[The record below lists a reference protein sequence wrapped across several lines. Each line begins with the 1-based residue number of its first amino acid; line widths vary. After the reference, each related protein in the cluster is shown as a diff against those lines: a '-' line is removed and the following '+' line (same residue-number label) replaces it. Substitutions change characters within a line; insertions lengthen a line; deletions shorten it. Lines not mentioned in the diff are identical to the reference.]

1 MSKTINV
8 KVPTKKIISAL
19 EDSLKKRKQ
28 AIADYEKEVAE
39 YEKHEQEV
47 AKAIAEAV
55 VSGKAK
61 ITEVREGYANWRND
75 KTKSYV
81 LDVEVA
87 KTFIKTKERPMNETH
102 ALNKEISEIE
112 NAVRIL
118 KMTEA
123 QEVSTSTYA
132 GVARYL

>member
-75 KTKSYV
+75 KSKTYV

-87 KTFIKTKERPMNETH
+87 KTFIKTKERPMNETR
-102 ALNKEISEIE
+102 ALNEEISEIE